1 MKRTYSD
8 KLRDPRWQQKRLKLL
23 EATEWKCQSCESGT
37 TNLQV
42 HHQYYLR
49 NTDPWDYEDDC
60 YKVLC
65 ENCHEIYQKSME
77 SAHKFIARSNL
88 ILALE
93 KMSETSEKEQA
104 LFCTVADV
112 VFYEPSIRLKVLSI
126 CSDATALAR
135 DSWSI
140 AVNYYKP
147 SE

>member
-23 EATEWKCQSCESGT
+23 EAAEWKCWSCESGT

-65 ENCHEIYQKSME
+65 EDCHKTNQKSME
-77 SAHKFIARSNL
+77 TAHKFIARFHL
-88 ILALE
+88 ILVLE
-93 KMSETSEKEQA
+93 EMSKASEDEQDSFFNIMA
-104 LFCTVADV
+104 ACLCRDGRPKLLSACSSV
-112 VFYEPSIRLKVLSI
+112 VSMAFDIWRCAQNHYQK
-126 CSDATALAR
+126 
-135 DSWSI
+135 
-140 AVNYYKP
+140 K
-147 SE
+147 